1 MIIAI
6 EYKNGRMKEFDTS
19 AFTATN
25 AMSAGDKTAR
35 NVMTELDLRL
45 DLVNEV
51 GLRLDFYWYDATPQG
66 QRVDIPGLTDSKGDP
81 VSLTSASRRLG
92 TSVLLCSREGIKQIS
107 RIIVQRA
114 NGTVDALWR
123 QGTGDWLINGAR
135 FEAQRVLS
143 YTDSNVTSMNSQ
155 AVFVFKYMKKA
166 NPLMSEEEIC
176 DLIGYPLDA
185 YKEIQLDE
193 AKNAEGIVGAELIE
207 SDDGEDSEYL
217 RFRRPQPS
225 ILPPTPPSESISPWT
240 MMMTD
245 SMTMRTLCLMSDI
258 CHDRRIHDILN
269 VLA

>member
-6 EYKNGRMKEFDTS
+6 EYKGGRVKEFDTS

-45 DLVNEV
+45 DLVDTV

-66 QRVDIPGLTDSKGDP
+66 ERVDIPGLMDSKGDP
-81 VSLTSASRRLG
+81 VSLTAAARRLG

-123 QGTGDWLINGAR
+123 QGSGDWLINGAK

-143 YTDSNVTSMNSQ
+143 YTDGNVTSMNSQ
-155 AVFVFKYMKKA
+155 AVFVFKYMKKTH
-166 NPLMSEEEIC
+166 PTMTDDEIC
-176 DLIGYPLDA
+176 ELIGYPLAA
-185 YKEIQLDE
+185 YNEIQLDE
-193 AKNAEGIVGAELIE
+193 AKYAEEVADAELI
-207 SDDGEDSEYL
+207 GEDDDDAQSDTG
-217 RFRRPQPS
+217 QPDD
-225 ILPPTPPSESISPWT
+225 TPS
-240 MMMTD
+240 D
-245 SMTMRTLCLMSDI
+245 SSFGKHFAVEDDDDAFDDDEDSLFD
-258 CHDRRIHDILN
+258 
-269 VLA
+269 V

>member
-6 EYKNGRMKEFDTS
+6 EYKGGRVKEFDTS

-45 DLVNEV
+45 DLVDTV

-66 QRVDIPGLTDSKGDP
+66 ERVDIPGLMDSKGDP
-81 VSLTSASRRLG
+81 VSLTAAARRLG

-123 QGTGDWLINGAR
+123 QGSGDWLINGAK

-143 YTDSNVTSMNSQ
+143 YTDSNVSSMNSQ

-166 NPLMSEEEIC
+166 NPSLTDAEIC
-176 DLIGYPLDA
+176 ELIGYPLDA
-185 YKEIQLDE
+185 YMEIQLDE
-193 AKNAEGIVGAELIE
+193 AKNAEEVADAELIGTDDDE
-207 SDDGEDSEYL
+207 VQSGTGRPDGAPSDSSFGKHFAVEEDDDAFDDDEDSL
-217 RFRRPQPS
+217 F
-225 ILPPTPPSESISPWT
+225 
-240 MMMTD
+240 D
-245 SMTMRTLCLMSDI
+245 
-258 CHDRRIHDILN
+258 
-269 VLA
+269 V

>member
-6 EYKNGRMKEFDTS
+6 EYKGGRVKEFDTS

-45 DLVNEV
+45 DLVDTV

-66 QRVDIPGLTDSKGDP
+66 ERIDIPGLMDSKGDP
-81 VSLTSASRRLG
+81 VSLTAAARRLG

-123 QGTGDWLINGAR
+123 QGSGDWLINGAK

-143 YTDSNVTSMNSQ
+143 YTDGNVTSMNSQ
-155 AVFVFKYMKKA
+155 AVFVFKYLKKTHPMMTD
-166 NPLMSEEEIC
+166 NEIC
-176 DLIGYPLDA
+176 ELIGYPLEA
-185 YKEIQLDE
+185 YNEIQLDE
-193 AKNAEGIVGAELIE
+193 ATYAEEVTDAELIGTD
-207 SDDGEDSEYL
+207 DDGAQSDTGRPDDAHSDSSFGKHFAVEDDDDAFDDDEDSL
-217 RFRRPQPS
+217 F
-225 ILPPTPPSESISPWT
+225 
-240 MMMTD
+240 D
-245 SMTMRTLCLMSDI
+245 
-258 CHDRRIHDILN
+258 
-269 VLA
+269 V

>member
-19 AFTATN
+19 AFTTTN
-25 AMSAGDKTAR
+25 AMSAGDRTAR

-45 DLVNEV
+45 DLVDKV

-66 QRVDIPGLTDSKGDP
+66 DRVEIPGLTDSMGNP
-81 VSLTSASRRLG
+81 VCLTAASRRLG
-92 TSVLLCSREGIKQIS
+92 TSVLLCSRGGIKQIS

-123 QGTGDWLINGAR
+123 QGSGDWLINGAK

-143 YTDSNVTSMNSQ
+143 YTDTKFSSMNSQ

-166 NPLMSEEEIC
+166 NPEMTEKEIC
-176 DLIGYPLDA
+176 NLIGYPLEA

-193 AKNAEGIVGAELIE
+193 AKNAEDVVNAELVE
-207 SDDGEDSEYL
+207 SDTDNSFQSARDSEVLDPDDSSSDDSSFGKHFAVEDDDDPFDDGENSLFD
-217 RFRRPQPS
+217 
-225 ILPPTPPSESISPWT
+225 
-240 MMMTD
+240 D
-245 SMTMRTLCLMSDI
+245 
-258 CHDRRIHDILN
+258 
-269 VLA
+269 

>member
-19 AFTATN
+19 AFTTTN

-45 DLVNEV
+45 DLVDEV

-66 QRVDIPGLTDSKGDP
+66 QRVEIPGLTDSKGDP
-81 VSLTSASRRLG
+81 VCLTSASRRLG
-92 TSVLLCSREGIKQIS
+92 TSVLLCSRGGIRQIS
-107 RIIVQRA
+107 RVIVQRA

-123 QGTGDWLINGAR
+123 QGSGDWLINGAR

-143 YTDSNVTSMNSQ
+143 YTDCNVTSMNSQ

-166 NPLMSEEEIC
+166 NPQMTDEEIC

-185 YKEIQLDE
+185 YKEIQWDE
-193 AKNAEGIVGAELIE
+193 AKNAEEMVGAELIE
-207 SDDGEDSEYL
+207 SDDGGDGRYSTDSLASGPSDSDGGPSLGKHFAVEDDDDAFDDDEDSL
-217 RFRRPQPS
+217 F
-225 ILPPTPPSESISPWT
+225 
-240 MMMTD
+240 D
-245 SMTMRTLCLMSDI
+245 
-258 CHDRRIHDILN
+258 
-269 VLA
+269 V

>member
-6 EYKNGRMKEFDTS
+6 EYKGGRVKEFDTS

-45 DLVNEV
+45 DLVDTV

-66 QRVDIPGLTDSKGDP
+66 ERVDIPGLMDSKGDP
-81 VSLTSASRRLG
+81 VSLTAAARRLG

-123 QGTGDWLINGAR
+123 QGSGDWLINGAK

-143 YTDSNVTSMNSQ
+143 YTDSNVSSMNSQ

-166 NPLMSEEEIC
+166 NPSLTDAEIC
-176 DLIGYPLDA
+176 ELIGYPLDA
-185 YKEIQLDE
+185 YMEIQLDE
-193 AKNAEGIVGAELIE
+193 AKNAEEVADAELI
-207 SDDGEDSEYL
+207 GEDDDDDVQSGME
-217 RFRRPQPS
+217 QPDD
-225 ILPPTPPSESISPWT
+225 TPS
-240 MMMTD
+240 D
-245 SMTMRTLCLMSDI
+245 SSFGKHFAVEDDNDAFDDDEDSLFD
-258 CHDRRIHDILN
+258 
-269 VLA
+269 V

>member
-6 EYKNGRMKEFDTS
+6 EYKGGRVKEFDTS

-45 DLVNEV
+45 DLVDTV

-66 QRVDIPGLTDSKGDP
+66 ERVDVPGLMDSKGDP
-81 VSLTSASRRLG
+81 VSLTAAARRLG

-123 QGTGDWLINGAR
+123 QGSGDWLINGAK

-143 YTDSNVTSMNSQ
+143 YTDSNVSSMNSQ

-166 NPLMSEEEIC
+166 NPSLTDAEIC
-176 DLIGYPLDA
+176 ELIGYPLDA
-185 YKEIQLDE
+185 YMEIQLDE
-193 AKNAEGIVGAELIE
+193 AKNAEEVADAELIGMDDDE
-207 SDDGEDSEYL
+207 AQSGTGRPDGAPSDSSFGKHYAVEDDDDAFDDDEDSL
-217 RFRRPQPS
+217 F
-225 ILPPTPPSESISPWT
+225 
-240 MMMTD
+240 D
-245 SMTMRTLCLMSDI
+245 
-258 CHDRRIHDILN
+258 
-269 VLA
+269 V

>member
-6 EYKNGRMKEFDTS
+6 EYKGGRMKEFDTS

-45 DLVNEV
+45 DLVDTV

-66 QRVDIPGLTDSKGDP
+66 ERVDIPGLMDSKGDP
-81 VSLTSASRRLG
+81 VSLTAAARRLG

-123 QGTGDWLINGAR
+123 QGSGDWLINGAK

-143 YTDSNVTSMNSQ
+143 YTDSNVSSMNSQ

-166 NPLMSEEEIC
+166 NPSLTDAEIC
-176 DLIGYPLDA
+176 ELIGYPLDA
-185 YKEIQLDE
+185 YMEIQLDE
-193 AKNAEGIVGAELIE
+193 AKNAEEVADAELI
-207 SDDGEDSEYL
+207 GEDDDDAQSDTG
-217 RFRRPQPS
+217 QPDD
-225 ILPPTPPSESISPWT
+225 TPS
-240 MMMTD
+240 D
-245 SMTMRTLCLMSDI
+245 SSFGKHFAVEDDDDAFDDDEDSLFD
-258 CHDRRIHDILN
+258 
-269 VLA
+269 V

>member
-45 DLVNEV
+45 DLVDKV

-66 QRVDIPGLTDSKGDP
+66 ERIEIPGLMDSKGDP
-81 VSLTSASRRLG
+81 VCLTSASRRLG
-92 TSVLLCSREGIKQIS
+92 TSVLLCSREGIRQIS

-123 QGTGDWLINGAR
+123 QGSGDWLINGAK

-143 YTDSNVTSMNSQ
+143 YTDGNVSSMNSQ
-155 AVFVFKYMKKA
+155 AVFVFKYMKKTH
-166 NPLMSEEEIC
+166 PMMPDDKIC
-176 DLIGYPLDA
+176 ELIGYPLEA

-193 AKNAEGIVGAELIE
+193 AKYAEEVTDAELIE
-207 SDDGEDSEYL
+207 PDDEETNQTDADTSDSSFGKHFAVEDDDDE
-217 RFRRPQPS
+217 FDDND
-225 ILPPTPPSESISPWT
+225 
-240 MMMTD
+240 D
-245 SMTMRTLCLMSDI
+245 SLFD
-258 CHDRRIHDILN
+258 
-269 VLA
+269 V

>member
-19 AFTATN
+19 AFTTTN

-45 DLVNEV
+45 DLVDEV

-66 QRVDIPGLTDSKGDP
+66 QRVEIPGLTDSKGDP
-81 VSLTSASRRLG
+81 VCLTSASRRLG
-92 TSVLLCSREGIKQIS
+92 TSVLLCSRGGIRQIS
-107 RIIVQRA
+107 RVIVQRA

-123 QGTGDWLINGAR
+123 QGSGDWLINGAR

-143 YTDSNVTSMNSQ
+143 YTDCNVTSMNSQ

-166 NPLMSEEEIC
+166 NPQMTDEEIC

-185 YKEIQLDE
+185 YKEIQWDE
-193 AKNAEGIVGAELIE
+193 AKNAEEMVGAELNE
-207 SDDGEDSEYL
+207 SDDGGDERYSTDSLASGPSDSDGGPSLGKHFAVEDDDDAFDDDEDSL
-217 RFRRPQPS
+217 F
-225 ILPPTPPSESISPWT
+225 
-240 MMMTD
+240 D
-245 SMTMRTLCLMSDI
+245 
-258 CHDRRIHDILN
+258 
-269 VLA
+269 V

>member
-6 EYKNGRMKEFDTS
+6 EYKGGRVKEFDTS

-45 DLVNEV
+45 DLVDTV

-66 QRVDIPGLTDSKGDP
+66 ERVDIPGLMDSKGDP
-81 VSLTSASRRLG
+81 VSLTAAARRLG

-123 QGTGDWLINGAR
+123 QGSGDWLINGAK

-143 YTDSNVTSMNSQ
+143 YTDSNVSSMNSQ

-166 NPLMSEEEIC
+166 NPSLTDAEIC
-176 DLIGYPLDA
+176 ELIGYPLDA
-185 YKEIQLDE
+185 YMEIQLDE
-193 AKNAEGIVGAELIE
+193 AKNAEEVADAELI
-207 SDDGEDSEYL
+207 GEDDDDVQSGTE
-217 RFRRPQPS
+217 QPDDA
-225 ILPPTPPSESISPWT
+225 PS
-240 MMMTD
+240 D
-245 SMTMRTLCLMSDI
+245 SSFGKHFAVEDDDDAFDDDEDSLFA
-258 CHDRRIHDILN
+258 
-269 VLA
+269 V

>member
-6 EYKNGRMKEFDTS
+6 EYKGGRVKEFDTS

-45 DLVNEV
+45 DLVDTV

-66 QRVDIPGLTDSKGDP
+66 ERVDIPGLMDSKGDP
-81 VSLTSASRRLG
+81 VSLTAAARRLG

-123 QGTGDWLINGAR
+123 QGSGDWLINGAK

-143 YTDSNVTSMNSQ
+143 YTDSNVSSMNSQ

-166 NPLMSEEEIC
+166 NPSLTDAEIC
-176 DLIGYPLDA
+176 ELIGYPLDA
-185 YKEIQLDE
+185 YMEIQLDE
-193 AKNAEGIVGAELIE
+193 AKNAEEVADAELI
-207 SDDGEDSEYL
+207 GEDDDDVQSGME
-217 RFRRPQPS
+217 QPDD
-225 ILPPTPPSESISPWT
+225 TPS
-240 MMMTD
+240 D
-245 SMTMRTLCLMSDI
+245 SSFGKHFAVEDDDDAFDDDEDSLFD
-258 CHDRRIHDILN
+258 
-269 VLA
+269 V

>member
-6 EYKNGRMKEFDTS
+6 EYKGGRVKEFDTS

-45 DLVNEV
+45 DLVDTV

-66 QRVDIPGLTDSKGDP
+66 ERVDIPGLMDSKGDP
-81 VSLTSASRRLG
+81 VSLTAAARRLG

-123 QGTGDWLINGAR
+123 QGSGDWLINGAK

-143 YTDSNVTSMNSQ
+143 YTDSNVSSMNSQ

-166 NPLMSEEEIC
+166 NPSLTDDEIC
-176 DLIGYPLDA
+176 ELIGYPLDA
-185 YKEIQLDE
+185 YREIQLDE
-193 AKNAEGIVGAELIE
+193 AKNAEEVADAELI
-207 SDDGEDSEYL
+207 GEDDDDDVQSGTE
-217 RFRRPQPS
+217 QPDDA
-225 ILPPTPPSESISPWT
+225 PS
-240 MMMTD
+240 D
-245 SMTMRTLCLMSDI
+245 SSLGKHFAVEEDDDAFDDDEDSLFD
-258 CHDRRIHDILN
+258 
-269 VLA
+269 V

>member
-6 EYKNGRMKEFDTS
+6 EYKGGRVKEFDTS

-45 DLVNEV
+45 DLVDTV

-66 QRVDIPGLTDSKGDP
+66 ERVDIPGLMDSKGDP
-81 VSLTSASRRLG
+81 VSLTAAARRLG

-123 QGTGDWLINGAR
+123 QGSGDWLINGAK

-143 YTDSNVTSMNSQ
+143 YTDGNVTSMNSQ
-155 AVFVFKYMKKA
+155 AVFVFKYMKKTH
-166 NPLMSEEEIC
+166 PTMTDDEIC
-176 DLIGYPLDA
+176 ELIGYPLAA
-185 YKEIQLDE
+185 YNEIQLDE
-193 AKNAEGIVGAELIE
+193 AKYAEEVADAALI
-207 SDDGEDSEYL
+207 GEDDDDAQSDTG
-217 RFRRPQPS
+217 QPDD
-225 ILPPTPPSESISPWT
+225 TPS
-240 MMMTD
+240 D
-245 SMTMRTLCLMSDI
+245 SSFGKHFAVEDDDDAFDDDEDSLFD
-258 CHDRRIHDILN
+258 
-269 VLA
+269 V